1 MADELR
7 PPASAQEEIER
18 KEMFLTWL
26 WKEEKEEADA
36 AAAAASETGS
46 EAPERWYQP
55 YTEYIPKDKKRQLK
69 GVRRRARG
77 ARARTRARRAL
88 VVRRAALAVAVFD
101 ALARARARARS
112 QFWENYDKD
121 LSLGPQLVSKAEWE
135 ASKKIRVR
143 VRLWI
148 ASKRHNARIM
158 KKEYE
163 IKNREAANVQKVY
176 RGYQGRMLA
185 KLTKQDAAK
194 KETLMRDYQ
203 EWQEMLM
210 KSSIKGP
217 KVEKYDHAK
226 GTFFVTQLSIS
237 GDRKFLSFKGPGM
250 LGGAEKVKVNNI
262 FAIERNPSPKMR
274 KVRGGKKGDPNLHLC
289 LRHKDFTN
297 PDAKEMAVDLQVH
310 TPGGKVASTERNR
323 WYQSFLQLQV

>member
-1 MADELR
+1 M
-7 PPASAQEEIER
+7 
-18 KEMFLTWL
+18 
-26 WKEEKEEADA
+26 
-36 AAAAASETGS
+36 
-46 EAPERWYQP
+46 
-55 YTEYIPKDKKRQLK
+55 
-69 GVRRRARG
+69 
-77 ARARTRARRAL
+77 
-88 VVRRAALAVAVFD
+88 
-101 ALARARARARS
+101 
-112 QFWENYDKD
+112 
-121 LSLGPQLVSKAEWE
+121 
-135 ASKKIRVR
+135 
-143 VRLWI
+143 RLWI
-148 ASKRHNARIM
+148 ASRRHNARVM

-310 TPGGKVASTERNR
+310 MDGKPGASTERNQ
-323 WYQSFLQLQV
+323 WYVCFPRLRVVRD